1 MKRLEFIRR
10 QPWITDYN
18 LLVETINKLIDE
30 QEKKIEVEPVVIDR
44 KIKDFGFFNNEEMP
58 LPYEAHY
65 TINTAND
72 ASAVFNKYVL
82 SFDEMKV
89 INKALD
95 KWKIVSL
102 SIFVNELVTEK
113 EEKQEAIFETV
124 TTEVVEPKEEEVYV
138 EVVKPKE
145 EVEEVKQPKK
155 RGRKKKTRK

>member
-72 ASAVFNKYVL
+72 ASDVFNKYVL
-82 SFDEMKV
+82 SFDEMKT

-124 TTEVVEPKEEEVYV
+124 ATEVIEPKEEEVK
-138 EVVKPKE
+138 EEKKE
-145 EVEEVKQPKK
+145 EVVEKKEPKK